1 VADELRQKKA
11 RLDALLSAMGS
22 ALVAFSGGV
31 DSTFLAAA
39 ARDLLGD
46 RAVAVTALSSL
57 VPQSEAADAV
67 ALAGL
72 IGIRHL
78 TIETREMD
86 SADFVNN
93 TPDRCYYCKDELFGR
108 LRSLAEGMGLAY
120 VLDGSNCDDEGDY
133 RPGRRAAARHGVRSP
148 LLEAGLGKDDIRAL
162 SRERGLPTWDKPA
175 MACLAS
181 RLPYGT
187 PITKE
192 ALKQVEA
199 AEAFL
204 RSLGIRQL
212 RVRHHGDVARIEV
225 DRAGRD
231 ALMREENRQ
240 AVVERLR
247 SLGYLYV
254 TVDLAGFRSGSLN
267 EGLGRAAPNEGE
279 NPSTA

>member
-11 RLDALLSAMGS
+11 QLDALLSAMGS

-57 VPQSEAADAV
+57 VPQSEAADA
-67 ALAGL
+67 ADLAGL

-108 LRSLAEGMGLAY
+108 LRSLAEGLGLAY
-120 VLDGSNCDDEGDY
+120 VLDGSNRDDEGDY

-187 PITKE
+187 PITE
-192 ALKQVEA
+192 DALKQVEA

-204 RSLGIRQL
+204 RSLGIRLL

-267 EGLGRAAPNEGE
+267 EGLGRAAPDKGE
-279 NPSTA
+279 DAPA

>member
-1 VADELRQKKA
+1 MAELRQKKA

-46 RAVAVTALSSL
+46 RAVAVTALSPS
-57 VPQSEAADAV
+57 VPQSEAADAA

-108 LRSLAEGMGLAY
+108 LRSLAEGMGFAY

-148 LLEAGLGKDDIRAL
+148 LLEAGLGKDDIRTL

-187 PITKE
+187 PITE
-192 ALKQVEA
+192 DALKQVEA

-212 RVRHHGDVARIEV
+212 RVRHHGDIARIEV

-231 ALMREENRQ
+231 ALLREENRQ

-254 TVDLAGFRSGSLN
+254 AVDLAGFRSGSLN
-267 EGLGRAAPNEGE
+267 EGLGRAAPDKGE
-279 NPSTA
+279 DAPA

>member
-1 VADELRQKKA
+1 VADQLAQKKA
-11 RLDALLSAMGS
+11 QLDALLSEMGS

-31 DSTFLAAA
+31 DSTLLAAA

-46 RAVAVTALSSL
+46 RAVAVTALSPS
-57 VPQSEAADAV
+57 VPQSEATAAAD
-67 ALAGL
+67 LAEL

-86 SADFVNN
+86 SPYYVNN

-108 LRSLAEGMGLAY
+108 LRSLAEEMGLAY
-120 VLDGSNCDDEGDY
+120 VLDGSNRDDEDDH
-133 RPGRRAAARHGVRSP
+133 RPGRRAAARHSVRSP
-148 LLEAGLGKDDIRAL
+148 LLEAELGKDDIRAL
-162 SRERGLPTWDKPA
+162 SRERGLPTWDKPS

-187 PITKE
+187 PVTE
-192 ALKQVEA
+192 ETLKRVEA

-204 RSLGIRQL
+204 RSLGIREL

-225 DRAGRD
+225 DGAGRE
-231 ALMREENRQ
+231 ALAREENRR

-254 TVDLAGFRSGSLN
+254 TLDLEGFRSGSLN
-267 EGLGRAAPNEGE
+267 DGLGQAAPNKGE
-279 NPSTA
+279 DPPA

>member
-1 VADELRQKKA
+1 MEELREKKA

-46 RAVAVTALSSL
+46 RAVAVTALSPSI
-57 VPQSEAADAV
+57 PQSEAADASAV
-67 ALAGL
+67 AAL
-72 IGIRHL
+72 IGVRHL

-86 SADFVNN
+86 SADYVKN
-93 TPDRCYYCKDELFGR
+93 TPDRCFYCKDELFGR
-108 LRSLAEGMGLAY
+108 LHPLAAGMGLAH

-133 RPGRRAAARHGVRSP
+133 SPGRRAAARHGIRSP

-187 PITKE
+187 PITEE
-192 ALKQVEA
+192 ALKRVEA

-225 DRAGRD
+225 DSAGRD

-240 AVVERLR
+240 AVVDKMR

-254 TVDLAGFRSGSLN
+254 TLDLAGFRSGSLN
-267 EGLGRAAPNEGE
+267 AALGRSAPNNGDK
-279 NPSTA
+279 PSG

>member
-1 VADELRQKKA
+1 MAELRQKKA

-39 ARDLLGD
+39 VRDLLGD
-46 RAVAVTALSSL
+46 RAVAVTALSPS
-57 VPQSEAADAV
+57 VPQSEAADAA

-108 LRSLAEGMGLAY
+108 LRSLAEGMGFAY

-148 LLEAGLGKDDIRAL
+148 LLEAGLGKDDIRTL

-187 PITKE
+187 PITE
-192 ALKQVEA
+192 QALKQVEA

-225 DRAGRD
+225 DGAGRD

-240 AVVERLR
+240 TVVERLR

-254 TVDLAGFRSGSLN
+254 AVDLAGFRSGSLN
-267 EGLGRAAPNEGE
+267 EGLGRAAPNKGE
-279 NPSTA
+279 NPPTE

>member
-1 VADELRQKKA
+1 MADELSQKKA

-31 DSTFLAAA
+31 DSTFLATV

-46 RAVAVTALSSL
+46 RAVAVTALSPS
-57 VPQSEAADAV
+57 VPQSEAADAA

-72 IGIRHL
+72 IGIRHI
-78 TIETREMD
+78 TIETRELD
-86 SADFVNN
+86 SADYVNN
-93 TPDRCYYCKDELFGR
+93 TPARCYYCKDELFGR
-108 LRSLAEGMGLAY
+108 LRSLAEGMGLAC

-148 LLEAGLGKDDIRAL
+148 LLEAGLSKDDIRAL

-187 PITKE
+187 PITE
-192 ALKQVEA
+192 DALKQVEA

-204 RSLGIRQL
+204 RSLGIRLL

-231 ALMREENRQ
+231 ALLREENRQ

-267 EGLGRAAPNEGE
+267 EGLGRAAPNKGE
-279 NPSTA
+279 NPLA

>member
-1 VADELRQKKA
+1 VADELEHKKA
-11 RLDALLSAMGS
+11 QLDALLSEMGS

-31 DSTFLAAA
+31 DSTLLAAA

-46 RAVAVTALSSL
+46 RAVAVTAISPS
-57 VPQSEAADAV
+57 VPQSEATAAA

-86 SADFVNN
+86 SVDYVNN

-108 LRSLAEGMGLAY
+108 LRSLADELGLAY
-120 VLDGSNCDDEGDY
+120 MLDGSNRDDVGDH

-162 SRERGLPTWDKPA
+162 SRERGLPTWDKPS

-187 PITKE
+187 PVTEE
-192 ALKQVEA
+192 ALKRVEA

-225 DRAGRD
+225 DGAGRD
-231 ALMREENRQ
+231 VLMREENRQ
-240 AVVERLR
+240 VVVDKLR

-254 TVDLAGFRSGSLN
+254 TLDLAGFRSGSLN
-267 EGLGRAAPNEGE
+267 EGLRRAAPDKDEY
-279 NPSTA
+279 PPA

>member
-1 VADELRQKKA
+1 MAELRQKKA

-46 RAVAVTALSSL
+46 RAVAVTALSPS
-57 VPQSEAADAV
+57 VPQSEAADAA

-72 IGIRHL
+72 MGIRHL

-108 LRSLAEGMGLAY
+108 LRSLAEGMGFAY

-148 LLEAGLGKDDIRAL
+148 LLEAGLGKDDIRTL

-187 PITKE
+187 PITE
-192 ALKQVEA
+192 DALKQVEA

-212 RVRHHGDVARIEV
+212 RVRHHGDIARIEV

-231 ALMREENRQ
+231 ALLREENRQ
-240 AVVERLR
+240 AVVKRLR

-267 EGLGRAAPNEGE
+267 EGLGRAAPDKGE
-279 NPSTA
+279 DALA

>member
-1 VADELRQKKA
+1 MAELRQKKA

-31 DSTFLAAA
+31 DSTFLAAVV
-39 ARDLLGD
+39 RDLLGD
-46 RAVAVTALSSL
+46 RAVAVTALSPS
-57 VPQSEAADAV
+57 VPQSEAAEAAD
-67 ALAGL
+67 LAGL
-72 IGIRHL
+72 LGIRHL
-78 TIETREMD
+78 TIETRELD
-86 SADFVNN
+86 SPDYVNN
-93 TPDRCYYCKDELFGR
+93 TSERCFYCKDELFGR
-108 LRSLAEGMGLAY
+108 LRSLAEEMGLAY
-120 VLDGSNCDDEGDY
+120 VLDGSNCDDEDDY

-148 LLEAGLGKDDIRAL
+148 LLEAGLSKDDIRAL

-187 PITKE
+187 PITE
-192 ALKQVEA
+192 DALKQVEV

-204 RSLGIRQL
+204 RSLGIRLL

-231 ALMREENRQ
+231 ALLREENRQ

-267 EGLGRAAPNEGE
+267 EGLGRAAPNKGE
-279 NPSTA
+279 NPLA

>member
-1 VADELRQKKA
+1 MAELRQKKA

-46 RAVAVTALSSL
+46 RAVAVTALSPS
-57 VPQSEAADAV
+57 VPQSEAADAA

-86 SADFVNN
+86 SADYVKN

-108 LRSLAEGMGLAY
+108 LRSLAEGMGLAC

-162 SRERGLPTWDKPA
+162 SRDRGLPTWDKPA

-187 PITKE
+187 PITE
-192 ALKQVEA
+192 
-199 AEAFL
+199 
-204 RSLGIRQL
+204 
-212 RVRHHGDVARIEV
+212 D
-225 DRAGRD
+225 
-231 ALMREENRQ
+231 
-240 AVVERLR
+240 
-247 SLGYLYV
+247 
-254 TVDLAGFRSGSLN
+254 
-267 EGLGRAAPNEGE
+267 
-279 NPSTA
+279 

>member
-1 VADELRQKKA
+1 MEELRQKKT

-46 RAVAVTALSSL
+46 RAVAVTALSPS
-57 VPQSEAADAV
+57 VPQSEAADAA

-86 SADFVNN
+86 SADYVNN

-108 LRSLAEGMGLAY
+108 LRSLAEELRLAY
-120 VLDGSNCDDEGDY
+120 VLDGSNRDDEGDY

-162 SRERGLPTWDKPA
+162 SRERDLPTWDKPA

-187 PITKE
+187 PVTE
-192 ALKQVEA
+192 ETLKRVEA

-204 RSLGIRQL
+204 RSLGIRQF

-231 ALMREENRQ
+231 ALLRDENRQ

-267 EGLGRAAPNEGE
+267 EGLGRAAPNKGA
-279 NPSTA
+279 NPPTE

>member
-1 VADELRQKKA
+1 MAELRQKKA

-39 ARDLLGD
+39 VRDLLGD
-46 RAVAVTALSSL
+46 RAVAVTALSPS
-57 VPQSEAADAV
+57 VPQSEAADAA

-108 LRSLAEGMGLAY
+108 LRSLAEGMGFAY

-148 LLEAGLGKDDIRAL
+148 LLEAGLGKDDIRTL

-187 PITKE
+187 PITE
-192 ALKQVEA
+192 QALKQVEA

-225 DRAGRD
+225 DGAGRD

-254 TVDLAGFRSGSLN
+254 AVDLAGFRSGSLN
-267 EGLGRAAPNEGE
+267 EGLGRAAPNKGE
-279 NPSTA
+279 NPPTE

>member
-1 VADELRQKKA
+1 MAELRQKKA
-11 RLDALLSAMGS
+11 RLDSLLSAMGS

-31 DSTFLAAA
+31 DSTFLAAVV
-39 ARDLLGD
+39 RDLLGD
-46 RAVAVTALSSL
+46 RAVAVTALSPS
-57 VPQSEAADAV
+57 VPQSEAADAA

-86 SADFVNN
+86 SADYVNN

-108 LRSLAEGMGLAY
+108 LRSLAEGMGLAC
-120 VLDGSNCDDEGDY
+120 VLDGSNRDDEGDY

-148 LLEAGLGKDDIRAL
+148 LLEAGLSKDDIRAL

-187 PITKE
+187 PITE
-192 ALKQVEA
+192 DALKQVEA

-204 RSLGIRQL
+204 RSLGIRLL

-267 EGLGRAAPNEGE
+267 EGLGQAAPNKGE
-279 NPSTA
+279 DAPA

>member
-1 VADELRQKKA
+1 
-11 RLDALLSAMGS
+11 
-22 ALVAFSGGV
+22 VAFSGGV

-46 RAVAVTALSSL
+46 CALAVTALSPS
-57 VPQSEAADAV
+57 VPQSEAADAA

-86 SADFVNN
+86 SADYVNN

-108 LRSLAEGMGLAY
+108 LRSLAERLGLAY
-120 VLDGSNCDDEGDY
+120 VLDGSNRDDEGDY

-187 PITKE
+187 PITE
-192 ALKQVEA
+192 QALKQVEA

-231 ALMREENRQ
+231 ALLQKDNRR

-254 TVDLAGFRSGSLN
+254 TLDLAGFRSGSLN
-267 EGLGRAAPNEGE
+267 EGLERAAPNKGE
-279 NPSTA
+279 NPPA

>member
-1 VADELRQKKA
+1 MAELRQKKA
-11 RLDALLSAMGS
+11 RLDALLSVMGS
-22 ALVAFSGGV
+22 ALVAFSGGL
-31 DSTFLAAA
+31 DSTFLAAVV
-39 ARDLLGD
+39 RDLLGD
-46 RAVAVTALSSL
+46 RAVAVTALSPS
-57 VPQSEAADAV
+57 VPQSEAADA
-67 ALAGL
+67 ADLAGL

-108 LRSLAEGMGLAY
+108 LRSLAEGMGFAY

-148 LLEAGLGKDDIRAL
+148 LLEAGLSKDDIRTL

-187 PITKE
+187 PITE
-192 ALKQVEA
+192 DALKQVEA

-231 ALMREENRQ
+231 ALLREENRQ

-267 EGLGRAAPNEGE
+267 EGLGRAAPDKGE
-279 NPSTA
+279 DAPA

>member
-1 VADELRQKKA
+1 MAELRQKKA

-31 DSTFLAAA
+31 DSTFLAAVV
-39 ARDLLGD
+39 RDLLGD
-46 RAVAVTALSSL
+46 RAVAVTALSPS
-57 VPQSEAADAV
+57 VPQSEAAEAAD
-67 ALAGL
+67 LAGL
-72 IGIRHL
+72 LGIRHL
-78 TIETREMD
+78 TIETRELD
-86 SADFVNN
+86 SPDYVNN
-93 TPDRCYYCKDELFGR
+93 TSERCFYCKDELFGR
-108 LRSLAEGMGLAY
+108 LRSLAEEMGLAY
-120 VLDGSNCDDEGDY
+120 VLDGSNCDDEDDY

-148 LLEAGLGKDDIRAL
+148 LLEAGLSKDDIRTL

-187 PITKE
+187 PITE
-192 ALKQVEA
+192 DALKQVEA

-204 RSLGIRQL
+204 RSLGIRLL

-225 DRAGRD
+225 DGAGRD
-231 ALMREENRQ
+231 ALLREENRQ

-267 EGLGRAAPNEGE
+267 EGLGRAAPDKGE
-279 NPSTA
+279 DAPA

>member
-1 VADELRQKKA
+1 MADELRQKKA
-11 RLDALLSAMGS
+11 QLDALLSAMGS

-46 RAVAVTALSSL
+46 RAVAVTALSPS
-57 VPQSEAADAV
+57 VPQSEAADAA

-72 IGIRHL
+72 MGIRHL

-187 PITKE
+187 PITE
-192 ALKQVEA
+192 DALKQVEA

-231 ALMREENRQ
+231 ALLREENRQ

-267 EGLGRAAPNEGE
+267 EGLGRAAPDKGE
-279 NPSTA
+279 DAPA

>member
-1 VADELRQKKA
+1 MAELRQKKA

-39 ARDLLGD
+39 VRDLLGD
-46 RAVAVTALSSL
+46 RAVAVTALSPS
-57 VPQSEAADAV
+57 VPQSEAADAA

-108 LRSLAEGMGLAY
+108 LRSLAEGMGFAY

-148 LLEAGLGKDDIRAL
+148 LLEAGLGKDDIRTL

-187 PITKE
+187 PITE
-192 ALKQVEA
+192 QALKQVEA

-225 DRAGRD
+225 DGAGRD

-240 AVVERLR
+240 TVVERLR

-267 EGLGRAAPNEGE
+267 EGLGRAAPNKGE
-279 NPSTA
+279 NPLA

>member
-1 VADELRQKKA
+1 MADELSQKKA

-46 RAVAVTALSSL
+46 RAVAVTALSPS
-57 VPQSEAADAV
+57 VPQSEAADAA

-72 IGIRHL
+72 MGIRHL

-108 LRSLAEGMGLAY
+108 LRSLAEGMGFAY

-148 LLEAGLGKDDIRAL
+148 LLEAGLRKDDIRAL
-162 SRERGLPTWDKPA
+162 SRERALPTWDKPA

-187 PITKE
+187 PITE
-192 ALKQVEA
+192 DALKQVEV

-204 RSLGIRQL
+204 RSLGIRLL

-231 ALMREENRQ
+231 ALLREENRQ

-267 EGLGRAAPNEGE
+267 EGLGRAAPNKGE
-279 NPSTA
+279 NPLA

>member
-1 VADELRQKKA
+1 MAELRQKKA

-46 RAVAVTALSSL
+46 RAVAVTALSPS
-57 VPQSEAADAV
+57 VPQSEAADAA

-133 RPGRRAAARHGVRSP
+133 RPGRRAAAQHGVRSP

-187 PITKE
+187 PITEE

-231 ALMREENRQ
+231 ALLREENRQ

-267 EGLGRAAPNEGE
+267 EGLGRAAPDKGE
-279 NPSTA
+279 DAPA

>member
-1 VADELRQKKA
+1 MAELRQKKA

-46 RAVAVTALSSL
+46 RAVAVTALSPS
-57 VPQSEAADAV
+57 VPQSEAADAA

-148 LLEAGLGKDDIRAL
+148 LLEAGLSKDDIRVL

-187 PITKE
+187 PITEE

-199 AEAFL
+199 AEVFL

-225 DRAGRD
+225 DGAGRD
-231 ALMREENRQ
+231 ALLREENQQ

-267 EGLGRAAPNEGE
+267 EGLGRAAPDKGE
-279 NPSTA
+279 DAPA

>member
-1 VADELRQKKA
+1 MAELRQKKA

-31 DSTFLAAA
+31 DSTFLAAVV
-39 ARDLLGD
+39 RDLLGD
-46 RAVAVTALSSL
+46 RAVAVTAFSPS
-57 VPQSEAADAV
+57 VPQSEAADAA

-72 IGIRHL
+72 MGIRHL

-148 LLEAGLGKDDIRAL
+148 LLEAGLGKDDIRTL

-187 PITKE
+187 PITE
-192 ALKQVEA
+192 QALKQVEA

-225 DRAGRD
+225 DGAGRD

-240 AVVERLR
+240 TVVERLR

-254 TVDLAGFRSGSLN
+254 AVDLAGFRSGSLN
-267 EGLGRAAPNEGE
+267 EGLGRAAPNKGE
-279 NPSTA
+279 NPPTE

>member
-1 VADELRQKKA
+1 MAELRQKKA

-39 ARDLLGD
+39 VRDLLGD
-46 RAVAVTALSSL
+46 RAVAVTALSPS
-57 VPQSEAADAV
+57 VPQSEAADAA

-72 IGIRHL
+72 MGIRHL

-86 SADFVNN
+86 SADYVHN

-108 LRSLAEGMGLAY
+108 LRSLAEGMGFAC

-148 LLEAGLGKDDIRAL
+148 LLEAGLGKDDIRTL

-187 PITKE
+187 PITE
-192 ALKQVEA
+192 QALKQVEA

-225 DRAGRD
+225 DGAGRD
-231 ALMREENRQ
+231 ALLREENRQ

-254 TVDLAGFRSGSLN
+254 AVDLAGFRSGSLN
-267 EGLGRAAPNEGE
+267 EGLRRAAPNKGE
-279 NPSTA
+279 NPPTE